1 MAKKKV
7 PMKPKLLLLN
17 GPCGIGKSTLAQ
29 KYVDEH
35 PMALNLDM
43 DNVRSMMGQW
53 RTEKERSVAQ
63 KLKLA
68 HALTEI
74 HLRDGYDV
82 VIPNIL
88 QTAGL
93 EQFDNVAAKCG
104 AIVCEI
110 ALMAPKDEA
119 IRRFIE
125 RGRADGNPTG
135 FRPGGAL
142 ETGGGVAKLEQMY
155 DDLET
160 TLISR
165 PNHKIIEPI
174 HGNIDATYA
183 QIIEHI
189 TTIS

>member
-1 MAKKKV
+1 
-7 PMKPKLLLLN
+7 MKPKLLLLN

-29 KYVDEH
+29 RYVDEH

-43 DNVRSMMGQW
+43 DNIRAMLGQW

-68 HALTEI
+68 HSLAEI
-74 HLRDGYDV
+74 HLGDGYDV

-93 EQFDNVAAKCG
+93 EQFDNIAAKCG

-110 ALMAPKDEA
+110 ALIAPRDEA
-119 IRRFIE
+119 IRRFIK
-125 RGRADGNPTG
+125 RGQTDGNPTG
-135 FRPGGAL
+135 FRPGGVL

-155 DDLET
+155 DDLGV
-160 TLISR
+160 TLTSR
-165 PNHKIIEPI
+165 PNHKVIEPVD
-174 HGNIDATYA
+174 GDIDATYA
-183 QIIEHI
+183 QIIEHV
-189 TTIS
+189 TTIA